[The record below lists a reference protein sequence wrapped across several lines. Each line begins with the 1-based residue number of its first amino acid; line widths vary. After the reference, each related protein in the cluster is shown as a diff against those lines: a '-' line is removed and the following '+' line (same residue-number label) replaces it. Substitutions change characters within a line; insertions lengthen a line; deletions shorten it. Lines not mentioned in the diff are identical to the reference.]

1 MHKRSSNFAVFSEFD
16 RYPLQIS
23 ILLSTLLF
31 WYRLKKTYTESLSDA
46 FASSKKLHENGF
58 HSCFSSFR
66 SIFSSLDIPYANNE
80 LNFLNLNNFKKSIKR
95 IVLTRYKEF

>member
-1 MHKRSSNFAVFSEFD
+1 MLSFLSLIDIPFRSVYYFQ
-16 RYPLQIS
+16 L
-23 ILLSTLLF
+23 
-31 WYRLKKTYTESLSDA
+31 YRFGIDLKQTNTESLSDA

-58 HSCFSSFR
+58 YSCFSSFR

-80 LNFLNLNNFKKSIKR
+80 LNFMNLNNFKKSIKR